1 MAGKARYFSSNCSK
15 PSHRLEVSSM
25 AMLIVT
31 LSLIW
36 SASIVHASDK
46 SLQLSGKAVGK
57 TADHSKFEILQ
68 QEFKSG
74 PEVTKACLSAI
85 PRQQIRSMIPFTGNG
100 NSKTRIQARLSAKRT
115 SSMPFAAM
123 WLPMSHAVRLVTL
136 AMVGKMCAR
145 PRHQSQKPL
154 IVSSAMPTPNSIA
167 NFPPRPGIH
176 FMNQPLGMAKSFN
189 AELEQSGPIGHKPAT
204 PELRILSLLWRW
216 WRWG

>member
-74 PEVTKACLSAI
+74 PEVTKACLTCHTEAADQVHNSI
-85 PRQQIRSMIPFTGNG
+85 HWKWEFKNEGNG
-100 NSKTRIQARLSAKRT
+100 PDSWQKE
-115 SSMPFAAM
+115 
-123 WLPMSHAVRLVTL
+123 
-136 AMVGKMCAR
+136 
-145 PRHQSQKPL
+145 RHQCL
-154 IVSSAMPTPNSIA
+154 
-167 NFPPRPGIH
+167 
-176 FMNQPLGMAKSFN
+176 
-189 AELEQSGPIGHKPAT
+189 
-204 PELRILSLLWRW
+204 LRQC
-216 WRWG
+216 GFQ